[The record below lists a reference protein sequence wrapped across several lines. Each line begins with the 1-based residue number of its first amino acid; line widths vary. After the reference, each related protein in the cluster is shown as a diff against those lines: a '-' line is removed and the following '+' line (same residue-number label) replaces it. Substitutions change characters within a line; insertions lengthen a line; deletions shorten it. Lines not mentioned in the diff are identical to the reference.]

1 MHEIWSVISQKSQN
15 AFGGRAPHR
24 PAGGAY
30 SAPPDPL
37 AGFKGPTSKGRGG
50 EGRVGEGK
58 GVQGRGGEARGGKGK
73 RGEGAVPLRTKFLD
87 TPLAGSIAAHT

>member
-1 MHEIWSVISQKSQN
+1 MHQN
-15 AFGGRAPHR
+15 ASGGRAPPG

-30 SAPPDPL
+30 SAPRDPL

-50 EGRVGEGK
+50 EGRVGEGRGEERK
-58 GVQGRGGEARGGKGK
+58 GEGGEGRGMEGN

-87 TPLAGSIAAHT
+87 TPLLRLHERR